1 MAAPSPT
8 FNPAAEANALAD
20 RFYAASAALD
30 SLRLNFNPPLPLPEQ
45 QRLRDESNALTTRA
59 QYLTAQAIGVT
70 LAAIQ
75 GSLGGIKASTDTAIA
90 QLRHLQ
96 DLDRAIVLATSLVK
110 LGAALSAGDPGTIA
124 SAAQGLVRVL
134 R

>member
-1 MAAPSPT
+1 MPS
-8 FNPAAEANALAD
+8 FDPAAQANALAD

-30 SLRLNFNPPLPLPEQ
+30 SFRLSFTPPLPLAEQ

-59 QYLTAQAIGVT
+59 HYFTAQAVGAT

-75 GSLGGIKASTDTAIA
+75 GSLAGIHATTDQAIA
-90 QLRHLQ
+90 QLQHLR
-96 DLDRAIVLATSLVK
+96 DVDKAINLATSLLT
-110 LGAALSAGDPGTIA
+110 LGTALAAGDPGTVL
-124 SAAQGLVRVL
+124 SAAQGLAQAL